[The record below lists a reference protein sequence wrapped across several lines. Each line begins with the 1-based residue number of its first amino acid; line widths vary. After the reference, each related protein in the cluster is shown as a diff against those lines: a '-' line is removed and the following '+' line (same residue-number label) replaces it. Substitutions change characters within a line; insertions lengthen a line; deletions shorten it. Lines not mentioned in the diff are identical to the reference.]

1 MTGPDQT
8 PRGPAVVLVVA
19 KAPVPGRVKTRLGA
33 SIGMEA
39 AADLAAASLLDTL
52 AACASAYDEGRRHL
66 ALDGDLAEAR
76 RGEELQTAL
85 VGWQVHPQR
94 GDGLA
99 ERLGAAHADV
109 AAVADGPVVQVGMDT
124 PHAPVATL
132 RAAGDLIT
140 GPDDA
145 VLGPAHDGGW
155 WLLGV
160 AGPHLLA
167 HLPEV
172 PMSTEAT
179 GAATLD
185 ALTRAGAT
193 VSQVEVLRDV
203 DELPDAVAVAQ
214 VAPQSR
220 FAAALAGLGVDLAV
234 DPGAEVPADTSEVP
248 A

>member
-1 MTGPDQT
+1 MTPA
-8 PRGPAVVLVVA
+8 PRPAVVLVVA

-33 SIGMEA
+33 STGMKA

-52 AACASAYDEGRRHL
+52 AACAAAYGEGRRHL

-76 RGEELQTAL
+76 RGEEIRSAL
-85 VGWQVHPQR
+85 AGWQVHPQR

-99 ERLGAAHADV
+99 ARLTAAHTDV
-109 AAVADGPVVQVGMDT
+109 SEAAGAPVVQVGMDT

-132 RAAGDLIT
+132 RAAADLLT

-160 AGPHLLA
+160 AGPHLLV

-172 PMSTEAT
+172 PMSTDAT
-179 GAATLD
+179 GARTLD
-185 ALTRAGAT
+185 ALARAGGR
-193 VSQVEVLRDV
+193 VHQVEALRDV
-203 DELPDAVAVAQ
+203 DELADASAVAQ
-214 VAPQSR
+214 AAPQSR
-220 FAAALAGLGVDLAV
+220 FAAALAELGLDASV
-234 DPGAEVPADTSEVP
+234 DPGAEPAAGVR